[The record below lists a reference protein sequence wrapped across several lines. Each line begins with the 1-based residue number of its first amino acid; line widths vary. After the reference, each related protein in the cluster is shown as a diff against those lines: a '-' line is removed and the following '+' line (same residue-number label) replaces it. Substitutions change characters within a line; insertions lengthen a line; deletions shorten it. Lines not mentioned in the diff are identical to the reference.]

1 MRRLLVTNTVSGR
14 GLLNRTSPVAG
25 QMLVQTLLIRADHVW
40 NKLVPE
46 ALLAQTPVQTVP
58 LPNPAGREGRSV
70 TLCDHLART
79 TRVTQEGL
87 ALEPGRHAERTEVPA
102 VPATDQFAW
111 VPSASK
117 EMGACLQPATAEPE
131 ERRAKLVAGDTVS
144 PAGQT
149 NDVSPAGQTNDW
161 SPRKNAERHRPF
173 QECSRVEAAPRRG
186 LGSSSS
192 TAPQVAGPTQVA
204 LQARSN
210 ALVVVGHQ
218 VVGHQVESQDV
229 VAALLCYQRHR
240 SNAQLHRYGG
250 R

>member
-1 MRRLLVTNTVSGR
+1 
-14 GLLNRTSPVAG
+14 
-25 QMLVQTLLIRADHVW
+25 MLVQTLLIRADHVW
-40 NKLVPE
+40 NELVSAAP
-46 ALLAQTPVQTVP
+46 LVQTPVQPVP
-58 LPNPAGREGRSV
+58 LPNPVGRKGRSV
-70 TLCDHLART
+70 TLYDRLART

-87 ALEPGRHAERTEVPA
+87 APEPGRHAERTEVPAVPA

-117 EMGACLQPATAEPE
+117 EMGACSEPATAESE
-131 ERRAKLVAGDTVS
+131 EHRAKLVAGDTAP

-149 NDVSPAGQTNDW
+149 SDR

-173 QECSRVEAAPRRG
+173 QGRSRVEAAPRG
-186 LGSSSS
+186 SPGSSSS

-218 VVGHQVESQDV
+218 VESQDV
-229 VAALLCYQRHR
+229 VAAPLCYQRHR
-240 SNAQLHRYGG
+240 SYAQLHRYGG